1 MKFQDKWS
9 RWHHKPIKDGQL
21 YSSGN
26 GWIYT
31 AECKAVGLPTDRRLL
46 ERCFQESLTQYG
58 FSRHPDVY
66 NVGISHDEVIG
77 AFASLQG
84 LRVLEQAYTRWKK
97 QGWQICDVAG
107 FKPVPWSKL
116 DWLGVAMDFYEIY
129 KLDKLYTKTG
139 GEKGLKARHATML
152 FPRVFPIAFH
162 MNGWK
167 RYLIKKHYGVRPT
180 LYETAHWFVSKLVTI
195 YRKEITPGKRIL
207 GFQLKLLKKKN
218 ILDKALEYLFNKK
231 NNLKQIAAAEYH
243 KDHPILE
250 KL

>member
-9 RWHHKPIKDGQL
+9 RWHHKPIKEGKV

-26 GWIYT
+26 GWVYT
-31 AECKAVGLPTDRRLL
+31 AECKAMGLSSDTEQLSK
-46 ERCFQESLTQYG
+46 CFKASLTKYG
-58 FSRHPDVY
+58 FSRHPDAH

-77 AFASLQG
+77 AFACFQG
-84 LRVLEQAYTRWKK
+84 TDVMKESYHKWES

-107 FKPVPWSKL
+107 FKPVPWLKL
-116 DWLGVAMDFYEIY
+116 DWYGVLKDFYEIY
-129 KLDKLYTKTG
+129 KLDKLYNSTG
-139 GEKGLKARHATML
+139 GKEGIKARHSTLL

-162 MNGWK
+162 MGGWK

-180 LYETAHWFVSKLVTI
+180 VGETFKWFVSKLVTI
-195 YRKEITPGKRIL
+195 YTKEITPGKRIL
-207 GFQLKLLKKKN
+207 GFQLKLLRNKSV
-218 ILDKALEYLFNKK
+218 LDKILEHLFNKR
-231 NNLKQIAAAEYH
+231 NNLKQIVAAEYH